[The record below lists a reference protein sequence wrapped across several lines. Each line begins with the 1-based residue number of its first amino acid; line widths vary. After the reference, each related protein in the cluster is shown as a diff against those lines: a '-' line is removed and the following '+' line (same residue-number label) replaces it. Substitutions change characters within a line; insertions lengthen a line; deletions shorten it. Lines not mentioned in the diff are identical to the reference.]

1 MNHPPFAH
9 SEDKETDDKKTNIK
23 KKKTKKNGTT
33 FKVGQS
39 VIWTKSGRKLP
50 KGKVGVI
57 THIYKSEQKASVN
70 VLTARKLSVEYLKVV
85 PNDGLTTAQAA
96 KARKQYNLGQFYRQG
111 TGGVTQSDKRA
122 IEFFTLAAE
131 QGLAEAQYALGYM
144 YAEGEIVEQSHSKAR
159 EWWTKAAAQG
169 HKNAITALKI
179 MDENEG
185 IKTTSSHKQ
194 SEDDDD
200 DKKTTFKVG
209 QSVMWTKKGTVGVI
223 TRISKS
229 GKKASVKLL
238 SSWKLPFKYLD
249 VVPNDGLT
257 TAQAAKAGKQP
268 HKQSED
274 DSDSDSDSDDD
285 DDDDDDDD
293 NAPIWGLTAA
303 EIKAAKAAKAVK
315 AGWFNHAKAVNDHA
329 KAVNAALVAKAVKV
343 NAALVAKAVKAA
355 NDAGFSVGTWV
366 NEDYLMHDR
375 ASREGRRQHGGAI
388 LRYIKGIE
396 WKITSIDYD
405 AVVIT
410 KLNGRTQ
417 KYTLQQLETFVTDA
431 KRLKATAKAKEQKIK
446 KYYELEKRKKRR
458 QQLQWE
464 QYTRP
469 V

>member
-1 MNHPPFAH
+1 M
-9 SEDKETDDKKTNIK
+9 
-23 KKKTKKNGTT
+23 G
-33 FKVGQS
+33 
-39 VIWTKSGRKLP
+39 
-50 KGKVGVI
+50 
-57 THIYKSEQKASVN
+57 
-70 VLTARKLSVEYLKVV
+70 
-85 PNDGLTTAQAA
+85 
-96 KARKQYNLGQFYRQG
+96 
-111 TGGVTQSDKRA
+111 
-122 IEFFTLAAE
+122 
-131 QGLAEAQYALGYM
+131 
-144 YAEGEIVEQSHSKAR
+144 
-159 EWWTKAAAQG
+159 
-169 HKNAITALKI
+169 
-179 MDENEG
+179 
-185 IKTTSSHKQ
+185 
-194 SEDDDD
+194 EDDDD

-229 GKKASVKLL
+229 GKRASVKLL

-249 VVPNDGLT
+249 VFPNDGLT
-257 TAQAAKAGKQP
+257 TTQAAKAGKQP

-285 DDDDDDDD
+285 DDDDDD

-303 EIKAAKAAKAVK
+303 EI
-315 AGWFNHAKAVNDHA
+315 
-329 KAVNAALVAKAVKV
+329 NAAMVAKAVKV

-366 NEDYLMHDR
+366 YEDYLMHDR

-431 KRLKATAKAKEQKIK
+431 KRLKATAKAEEEKINY
-446 KYYELEKRKKRR
+446 YYEMEKRKKRR

>member
-1 MNHPPFAH
+1 MG
-9 SEDKETDDKKTNIK
+9 NIK

-96 KARKQYNLGQFYRQG
+96 KARKQYKLGQFYRQG

-185 IKTTSSHKQ
+185 IKTTSSHKH

-229 GKKASVKLL
+229 GKRASVKLL

-249 VVPNDGLT
+249 VFPNDGLT
-257 TAQAAKAGKQP
+257 TTQAAKAGKQP

-285 DDDDDDDD
+285 DDDDDD
-293 NAPIWGLTAA
+293 NAPIWGLT
-303 EIKAAKAAKAVK
+303 
-315 AGWFNHAKAVNDHA
+315 A

-366 NEDYLMHDR
+366 YEDYLMHDR

-431 KRLKATAKAKEQKIK
+431 KRLKATAKAEEEKIK
-446 KYYELEKRKKRR
+446 YYYEMEKRKKRR